1 MVAALSGA
9 PTRSRRSCK
18 HRTSRWMARHG
29 EIRVPSILA
38 AAQEYL
44 GGKKT
49 VNSVPDCCLG
59 TKLRNLLFQQLIW
72 MI

>member
-9 PTRSRRSCK
+9 PTRPRRSCK

-49 VNSVPDCCLG
+49 VIQCQIAVWAQNYETYCSS
-59 TKLRNLLFQQLIW
+59 N
-72 MI
+72 